1 MLFNLLRGNMDLHS
15 VLVHFAVVFLMIF
28 LILPVHEFAHAGVAY
43 LLGDKSIKYRG
54 RLSLNPVKHIDIAG
68 ALCMLLFGF
77 GWAKPVP
84 IHPGNF
90 KKPKLYMGITALAGP
105 VSNILCGMLGGA
117 LTLLYVNLTSVE
129 FFYSTAGIFV
139 WDFLTYYVSIN
150 VSLAVFNLIPIP
162 PLDGSRV
169 ISIFLPNKAVNFIYR
184 IERYTFLL
192 VIILSYTGVLS
203 YIMNLFTPFLVRLCF
218 FFAI

>member
-1 MLFNLLRGNMDLHS
+1 MLFNLLRGDTNLQS
-15 VLVHFAVVFLMIF
+15 LLVHFAVVFLMIF

-43 LLGDKSIKYRG
+43 LLGDKSIKYRN
-54 RLSLNPVKHIDIAG
+54 RLSLNPVKHIDITG
-68 ALCMLLFGF
+68 ALCMLLLGF

-117 LTLLYVNLTSVE
+117 LTLLYVNLTTAE
-129 FFYSTAGIFV
+129 FFYSSLGVFV
-139 WDFLTYYVSIN
+139 WDFLVYYISIN

-169 ISIFLPNKAVNFIYR
+169 VSIFLPDKAVNFIYR
-184 IERYTFLL
+184 FERYSFFV
-192 VIILSYTGVLS
+192 VIILYYTGVLT
-203 YIMNLFTPFLVRLCF
+203 YIMDLCTPFLMKLCF
-218 FFAI
+218 FFTI